1 MVQFIKDKIQEIAF
15 TDVNSN
21 DLLWTDKI
29 LDSITIVELIVEIE
43 ANYDIEIP
51 MNEVVIE
58 NFETVDLI
66 VKYIESSVRPTNNV
80 TARNAIKR
88 AWD

>member
-1 MVQFIKDKIQEIAF
+1 
-15 TDVNSN
+15 VNSD

-66 VKYIESSVRPTNNV
+66 VKYIESKIP
-80 TARNAIKR
+80 
-88 AWD
+88 

>member
-1 MVQFIKDKIQEIAF
+1 
-15 TDVNSN
+15 
-21 DLLWTDKI
+21 

-66 VKYIESSVRPTNNV
+66 VKYIESKIP
-80 TARNAIKR
+80 
-88 AWD
+88 

>member
-1 MVQFIKDKIQEIAF
+1 MVQFIKDNLQEIAF

-66 VKYIESSVRPTNNV
+66 VKYIESKIP
-80 TARNAIKR
+80 
-88 AWD
+88 

>member
-15 TDVNSN
+15 TDVNSD

-29 LDSITIVELIVEIE
+29 LDSITIVELIVELE
-43 ANYDIEIP
+43 AEYDIEIP

-66 VKYIESSVRPTNNV
+66 VKYIESKIP
-80 TARNAIKR
+80 
-88 AWD
+88 

>member
-15 TDVNSN
+15 TEVNSD

-66 VKYIESSVRPTNNV
+66 VKYIESKIS
-80 TARNAIKR
+80 
-88 AWD
+88 

>member
-43 ANYDIEIP
+43 ANYDIEIS

-66 VKYIESSVRPTNNV
+66 VKYIESKIP
-80 TARNAIKR
+80 
-88 AWD
+88 

>member
-66 VKYIESSVRPTNNV
+66 VKYIESKIP
-80 TARNAIKR
+80 
-88 AWD
+88 

>member
-43 ANYDIEIP
+43 TNYDIEIP

-66 VKYIESSVRPTNNV
+66 VKYIESKTR
-80 TARNAIKR
+80 
-88 AWD
+88 

>member
-29 LDSITIVELIVEIE
+29 LNSITIVELIVEIE

-66 VKYIESSVRPTNNV
+66 VKYIESKTR
-80 TARNAIKR
+80 
-88 AWD
+88 

>member
-1 MVQFIKDKIQEIAF
+1 MVQFIKNKIQEIAF
-15 TDVNSN
+15 TQVNIN

-43 ANYDIEIP
+43 AEYSIEIP

-66 VKYIESSVRPTNNV
+66 VKYIESKIS
-80 TARNAIKR
+80 
-88 AWD
+88 

>member
-15 TDVNSN
+15 TDVNNN

-66 VKYIESSVRPTNNV
+66 VKYIESKIP
-80 TARNAIKR
+80 
-88 AWD
+88 

>member
-66 VKYIESSVRPTNNV
+66 VKYIESKTR
-80 TARNAIKR
+80 
-88 AWD
+88 

>member
-15 TDVNSN
+15 TEVNSD

-66 VKYIESSVRPTNNV
+66 VKYIESKIP
-80 TARNAIKR
+80 
-88 AWD
+88 

>member
-1 MVQFIKDKIQEIAF
+1 MVQFIKNKIQEIAF
-15 TDVNSN
+15 TQVNIN

-43 ANYDIEIP
+43 HEYGIKIP

-66 VKYIESSVRPTNNV
+66 VKYIESKIS
-80 TARNAIKR
+80 
-88 AWD
+88 

>member
-15 TDVNSN
+15 TDVNSD

-58 NFETVDLI
+58 NFETIDLI
-66 VKYIESSVRPTNNV
+66 VKYIESKIP
-80 TARNAIKR
+80 
-88 AWD
+88 

>member
-66 VKYIESSVRPTNNV
+66 VKYIEMYMIFHQFFCTPEIS
-80 TARNAIKR
+80 
-88 AWD
+88 

>member
-15 TDVNSN
+15 TDVNSD

-66 VKYIESSVRPTNNV
+66 VKYIESKIP
-80 TARNAIKR
+80 
-88 AWD
+88 

>member
-1 MVQFIKDKIQEIAF
+1 MVQFIMDKIQEIAF

-66 VKYIESSVRPTNNV
+66 VKYIESKIP
-80 TARNAIKR
+80 
-88 AWD
+88 